1 MNATGLVRWPDAT
14 RRRFP
19 LVVIGCLG
27 LLVALTTAAR
37 AAVPHSVVTR
47 DKAALIGVSA
57 VSARNGWAVGGS
69 PAGKPVIL
77 HWNGT
82 DWKPTVVPTSAARGL
97 AAVSAL
103 SRTDAW
109 TVGFAAKQGVAVTL
123 ALHWNGSRW
132 ARTPT
137 PSPGQGSALSA
148 VSAQSAADVWAVGD
162 APGTSATSI
171 VPLALHWNGTRW
183 AKKPMPSP
191 ANVTS
196 SGITS
201 VSADSPSDAWA
212 VGSSDTASNTIVS
225 LIEHWNGSRWTVV
238 PSPDPGRSI
247 INLYGVSALSS
258 TDVWAVGSY
267 VVSATQETLVL
278 HWNGSNW
285 TQVPSPSVGQSSVL
299 NSVTA
304 ISPSNAWAV
313 GSGGS
318 GTVVLHWNGSTWAQV
333 ASPSPGGDNGTL
345 ASVSAVSPANVWAVG
360 TNFTGSKTGGE
371 ITIILHWNGRSWV
384 RS

>member
-1 MNATGLVRWPDAT
+1 M
-14 RRRFP
+14 
-19 LVVIGCLG
+19 
-27 LLVALTTAAR
+27 
-37 AAVPHSVVTR
+37 
-47 DKAALIGVSA
+47 
-57 VSARNGWAVGGS
+57 
-69 PAGKPVIL
+69 
-77 HWNGT
+77 
-82 DWKPTVVPTSAARGL
+82 
-97 AAVSAL
+97 
-103 SRTDAW
+103 
-109 TVGFAAKQGVAVTL
+109 
-123 ALHWNGSRW
+123 
-132 ARTPT
+132 
-137 PSPGQGSALSA
+137 
-148 VSAQSAADVWAVGD
+148 
-162 APGTSATSI
+162 
-171 VPLALHWNGTRW
+171 
-183 AKKPMPSP
+183 
-191 ANVTS
+191 
-196 SGITS
+196 
-201 VSADSPSDAWA
+201 
-212 VGSSDTASNTIVS
+212 
-225 LIEHWNGSRWTVV
+225 
-238 PSPDPGRSI
+238 PSPDPGGSI

-318 GTVVLHWNGSTWAQV
+318 GTVVLHWNGSTWTKV